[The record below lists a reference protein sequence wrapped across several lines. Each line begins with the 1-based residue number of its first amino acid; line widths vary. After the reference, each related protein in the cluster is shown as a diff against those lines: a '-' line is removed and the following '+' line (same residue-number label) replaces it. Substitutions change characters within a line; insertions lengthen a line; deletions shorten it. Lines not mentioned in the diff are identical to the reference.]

1 MATDAPLPPP
11 RILAAIFRDLE
22 RLPLRPPAPPPPGRH
37 VWDLPTV
44 KPPSEPVYDVAWSG
58 RTDRPDRGLLRGPG
72 GAGQAGRWGLGMSVQ
87 ADQET
92 RAAS

>member
-44 KPPSEPVYDVAWSG
+44 KPPPEPVYDVPGRDGLTG
-58 RTDRPDRGLLRGPG
+58 RTAGLLRGPG